1 MCSYF
6 RKPSASVA
14 IYPGVCW
21 LTSQIRCLLLGS
33 AKALALKACPPSREF
48 SPKKKSRFQLMD
60 GPLPEMYAEIRL
72 GAGLYNVLNQCR
84 FLETSNASFINHLR
98 CFSGRSESGS
108 PTCKQ
113 EKEERHDALTSH
125 HIECKYYEIPP
136 PSYREQKKANKGSE
150 DGHIAGA
157 PPWGRSTIMENR
169 VSSEK
174 HFSGE
179 RNGARQ
185 SPSRFTLDDYKVLL
199 FWGHSKRLFCFPF
212 IIERRRRRQN
222 IG

>member
-1 MCSYF
+1 MT
-6 RKPSASVA
+6 P
-14 IYPGVCW
+14 
-21 LTSQIRCLLLGS
+21 LMSQMRCLLLGS
-33 AKALALKACPPSREF
+33 AKALVLKAFAPSREF

-84 FLETSNASFINHLR
+84 FLETGDASFINQLR

-136 PSYREQKKANKGSE
+136 PQV
-150 DGHIAGA
+150 
-157 PPWGRSTIMENR
+157 TENR
-169 VSSEK
+169 RKPTKVRKTDNRWCSPL
-174 HFSGE
+174 
-179 RNGARQ
+179 GA
-185 SPSRFTLDDYKVLL
+185 
-199 FWGHSKRLFCFPF
+199 
-212 IIERRRRRQN
+212 
-222 IG
+222 

>member
-1 MCSYF
+1 
-6 RKPSASVA
+6 
-14 IYPGVCW
+14 
-21 LTSQIRCLLLGS
+21 
-33 AKALALKACPPSREF
+33 
-48 SPKKKSRFQLMD
+48 MD

-72 GAGLYNVLNQCR
+72 GAGLYNVLNQCC
-84 FLETSNASFINHLR
+84 FLETSDASFITHLR

-125 HIECKYYEIPP
+125 HITSSANIMKFPP
-136 PSYREQKKANKGSE
+136 PPQVTENRRKPTKVRCC
-150 DGHIAGA
+150 
-157 PPWGRSTIMENR
+157 PPWGRITIMENR

-199 FWGHSKRLFCFPF
+199 FWGHSQRLFCFPF
-212 IIERRRRRQN
+212 ITERRRRRQN

>member
-14 IYPGVCW
+14 IYPGVCL
-21 LTSQIRCLLLGS
+21 LTPLMSQMRCLLLGS

-72 GAGLYNVLNQCR
+72 GAGLCNVLNQCR
-84 FLETSNASFINHLR
+84 FLETSDASFINHLR

-136 PSYREQKKANKGSE
+136 QV
-150 DGHIAGA
+150 
-157 PPWGRSTIMENR
+157 TENR
-169 VSSEK
+169 RK
-174 HFSGE
+174 
-179 RNGARQ
+179 
-185 SPSRFTLDDYKVLL
+185 PTKVRKTDTSLVL
-199 FWGHSKRLFCFPF
+199 PPGGVVL
-212 IIERRRRRQN
+212 
-222 IG
+222 